1 MKELI
6 DALEKKN
13 VICCIQR
20 AANIACASGADMTQE
35 ALDATVRECLNYTL
49 AEDEEL
55 ADIFCNFCY
64 EVGMTQLVKALN
76 IKGDPEYKKTLED
89 VLIQLLA
96 CLSDKDE

>member
-20 AANIACASGADMTQE
+20 AANIGTSGKDVKQGIV
-35 ALDATVRECLNYTL
+35 DAVVRDCLEYTF
-49 AEDEEL
+49 AKDEEL

-64 EVGMTQLVKALN
+64 EVGMTELVKALG
-76 IKGDPEYKKTLED
+76 IKANPEYKKTPED
-89 VLIQLLA
+89 VLLQLLSG
-96 CLSDKDE
+96 LMGKDE